1 MTWIPASQPP
11 LIYQDEFGWFSSRP
25 VLVWT
30 QSKGGFSKI
39 LVAMLEKWDED
50 DFPAW
55 YSGCS
60 EHWNL
65 HDTVKFWMPLP
76 NPPKDQP

>member
-1 MTWIPASQPP
+1 MTWIPVSEPPP
-11 LIYQDEFGWFSSRP
+11 LREDNFYLLKSEP
-25 VLVWT
+25 VLVYT
-30 QSKGGFSKI
+30 SYDTM
-39 LVAMLEKWDED
+39 LVATLEMWDED

>member
-1 MTWIPASQPP
+1 M
-11 LIYQDEFGWFSSRP
+11 YQDELGWFISRP

-30 QSKGGFSKI
+30 QSKGGFSKF
-39 LVAMLEKWDED
+39 LVATLEQWDD
-50 DFPAW
+50 DSAPTW
-55 YSGCS
+55 RSSCS

-65 HDTVKFWMPLP
+65 YDTVKFWMPLP